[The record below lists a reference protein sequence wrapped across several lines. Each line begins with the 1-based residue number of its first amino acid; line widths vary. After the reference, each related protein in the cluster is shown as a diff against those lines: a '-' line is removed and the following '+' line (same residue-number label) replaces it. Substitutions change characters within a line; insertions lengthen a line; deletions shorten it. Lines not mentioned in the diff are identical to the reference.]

1 MSENRTNKG
10 GRPPK
15 TSDERQSKTV
25 RFRVTPR
32 QMLQLQNKARQSKLT
47 LSEYA
52 RRMTLNGEVITPI
65 SSEELALIAELTREK
80 NNLNQIAKAQNAA
93 GGTAL
98 AERLKGIILF
108 YTSVI
113 AKLKR
118 YDRKDSNG

>member
-1 MSENRTNKG
+1 MAENKNKG

-15 TSDERQSKTV
+15 SSDDRRSKTV

-32 QMLQLQNKARQSKLT
+32 QMLRLQNRARRSKLT

-52 RRMTLNGEVITPI
+52 RNMALDGEVITPI
-65 SSEELALIAELTREK
+65 SPDELALIAELTREK

-93 GGTAL
+93 GSTAMAGTL
-98 AERLKGIILF
+98 QRIILF
-108 YTSVI
+108 YIDVI

-118 YDRKDSNG
+118 YDRENTNR